1 MKGVFHV
8 IMRRYTFVKG
18 DKMKKLLLMSLVTIS
33 LLQAQEDKLSNE
45 ELLQYSDYQ
54 LNNTL
59 SLYAAKVYMKNFE
72 DDSAYSVGLILNT
85 DTKNQTDF
93 GVGYMKSSED
103 IASILNPSLA
113 KLNSDNDDGVLF
125 FMNYKF

>member
-1 MKGVFHV
+1 
-8 IMRRYTFVKG
+8 
-18 DKMKKLLLMSLVTIS
+18 MKKLLLMSLVTIS

-72 DDSAYSVGLILNT
+72 DDNAYSVGLILNT
-85 DTKNQTDF
+85 DTKSQTDF

-103 IASILNPSLA
+103 IVSILNPSLT
-113 KLNSDNDDGVLF
+113 KLNSDDDGVLF